1 MASPQTIREVSSD
14 LRSSHA
20 WPIFQALWGS
30 TSPGTG
36 KRQHCMSAHV
46 PRNSRSYIPLLLIQ
60 ASIEKTLSGMD
71 RLGLRG
77 ETSGVYFGQL
87 LGMADHLTLSLGS
100 AGYKAYKCK

>member
-1 MASPQTIREVSSD
+1 MPGPYSKPCGGVLARARGSD
-14 LRSSHA
+14 SIVRAHTCL
-20 WPIFQALWGS
+20 
-30 TSPGTG
+30 GTE
-36 KRQHCMSAHV
+36 
-46 PRNSRSYIPLLLIQ
+46 SRSYIPLLLIQ